1 LNEFLIYPLF
11 YRCIAI
17 KIHWK
22 ILLGTLL
29 ELAGLTVVVILIT
42 YARSKYIETTTLP
55 HNYTL
60 HCLFHE
66 KYSLT
71 NDVIDYRWF
80 ILVEFLFAASGTML
94 VIGIMEYFCAQV
106 PYSMKGLVAG
116 CYYGCLGLC
125 IMFNFGLSQVF
136 KAKLHVWESDTT
148 FNCGFWYLLTKII
161 PVAIAAF
168 MIALTIKFYKKRK
181 REDVLPNEHIFAEQY
196 YSVQ

>member
-1 LNEFLIYPLF
+1 M
-11 YRCIAI
+11 
-17 KIHWK
+17 
-22 ILLGTLL
+22 
-29 ELAGLTVVVILIT
+29 
-42 YARSKYIETTTLP
+42 
-55 HNYTL
+55 
-60 HCLFHE
+60 
-66 KYSLT
+66 
-71 NDVIDYRWF
+71 F

-94 VIGIMEYFCAQV
+94 VIRILEYFCAQV

-136 KAKLHVWESDTT
+136 KAKLHVWEPDTT

-181 REDVLPNEHIFAEQY
+181 REDILPNEHIFAEQY